1 MKVELNEKDVYTL
14 IMILDSEIRD
24 TRKNAKG
31 IISMGNKE
39 SLCLANALNDRA
51 TMLESIKEKLQNV
64 E

>member
-14 IMILDSEIRD
+14 IMMLDSEIRD

-31 IISMGNKE
+31 IKAMGNKE
-39 SLCLANALNDRA
+39 SLCLADALEDRA
-51 TMLESIKEKLQNV
+51 IMLENIKEKLQNV